1 MDYELRVIV
10 EKVSVSTQEVV
21 KRDTLKVYDVK
32 APESILELGLRHEEQ
47 ISLLE
52 KVQNS
57 LLAAQTK
64 LIDTGYDS
72 CPKCGQKLHKRGF
85 TQSKFHAVF
94 TDHKV
99 GIQKHNCCNP
109 ECDWQSTPT
118 TTSVFGTSIH
128 PDLAKLQCEQ
138 GALYSFRKAQ
148 TNLEKLN
155 VHRRP
160 VNNHN
165 NIKLMTNAVGAAL
178 SQENLKPSTVV
189 EDGSSASEVILQ
201 VDGGHIPIKDQDK
214 RSFEALSAVAYR
226 PENIQRVDKH
236 HREIERKSV
245 ALSAKDDDLLTIKTY
260 TLNALRKQGMT
271 ENTIVTALADGALN
285 CWSVVLSLEP
295 HCKQLICILDWF
307 HIAMRFQ
314 NIEGTVEDAYKE
326 TLERVK
332 WTLWHGK
339 PDEALNKLKILIT
352 NVLDDKKRSK
362 LEKLY
367 DYLKNNKAYLVNY
380 EEREQQNKTYT
391 SQVAESHIESIIND
405 RYKNSKKM
413 QWTREGAHNILQIRG
428 MITSNE
434 WDDSWQNPVLSALVN
449 AA

>member
-10 EKVSVSTQEVV
+10 EKVAVTSQFVV
-21 KRDTLKVYDVK
+21 QRDTLKVYDVK
-32 APESILELGLRHEEQ
+32 APASILELGLRHEEQ

-52 KVQNS
+52 KVQNTV
-57 LLAAQTK
+57 LAAQSK
-64 LIDTGYDS
+64 LIDTGYNR

-94 TDHKV
+94 TDHRI
-99 GIQKHNCCNP
+99 GIQKYKCCSP

-118 TTSVFGTSIH
+118 TNSVFGTSIH

-138 GALYSFRKAQ
+138 GALESFRKAQ

-165 NIKLMTNAVGAAL
+165 NIKLITNAVGAVLA
-178 SQENLKPSTVV
+178 QENLKPATVL
-189 EDGSSASEVILQ
+189 EDASSAPEVILQ
-201 VDGGHIPIKDQDK
+201 VDGGHIPTKDKDK

-226 PENIQRVDKH
+226 PENIQRVDQH
-236 HREIERKSV
+236 HREIERKSC
-245 ALSAKDDDLLTIKTY
+245 ALSALDDDLVTIKTY

-271 ENTIVTALADGALN
+271 ENTTVTALADGALN
-285 CWSVVLSLEP
+285 CWSVILSLQP
-295 HCKQLICILDWF
+295 HCKQLLCILDWF
-307 HIAMRFQ
+307 HIAMRFE
-314 NIEGTVEDAYKE
+314 NVASSVEDAYKE

-339 PDEALNKLKILIT
+339 PDEALSKLKILLT
-352 NVLDDKKRSK
+352 NIADDQKRSK
-362 LEKLY
+362 PEKLH
-367 DYLKNNKAYLVNY
+367 DYLKNNQAYLVNY
-380 EEREQQNKTYT
+380 EQREQQHKTYT
-391 SQVAESHIESIIND
+391 SQVAESHIESIINE

-413 QWTREGAHNILQIRG
+413 QWTREGAHNVLQIRG

-434 WDDSWQNPVLSALVN
+434 WDDDWQKPVLSALVD

>member
-64 LIDTGYDS
+64 LIDTGCDR
-72 CPKCGQKLHKRGF
+72 CPECGHPLHKRGF
-85 TQSKFHAVF
+85 AQSKFHAVF

-99 GIQKHNCCNP
+99 GIQKHKCCNP

-165 NIKLMTNAVGAAL
+165 NIKLITNEVGAAL
-178 SQENLKPSTVV
+178 AQENLKPSTVV
-189 EDGSSASEVILQ
+189 EDAFSAPEVILQ
-201 VDGGHIPIKDQDK
+201 VDGGHIPIKDKDK
-214 RSFEALSAVAYR
+214 RSFEALSAVTYR
-226 PENIQRVDKH
+226 PENIQRVDRH
-236 HREIERKSV
+236 HREIERKSC
-245 ALSAKDDDLLTIKTY
+245 ALSAKDDDLVTIKTY

-271 ENTIVTALADGALN
+271 ENTTVTALADGALN

-295 HCKQLICILDWF
+295 HCKQLLCILDWF

-314 NIEGTVEDAYKE
+314 NVGGAVEDADKE

-339 PDEALNKLKILIT
+339 PDEALSKLKILMT
-352 NVLDDKKRSK
+352 NVADDKKRSK

-367 DYLKNNKAYLVNY
+367 DYLKNNQVYLVNY

-413 QWTREGAHNILQIRG
+413 QWTREGAHNVLQIRG
-428 MITSNE
+428 MITSNN
-434 WDDSWQNPVLSALVN
+434 WDDNWQTPVLSALVN

>member
-1 MDYELRVIV
+1 VDYELRVIV

-21 KRDTLKVYDVK
+21 KRDTLKVYDIK

-57 LLAAQTK
+57 ILAAQSK
-64 LIDTGYDS
+64 LIDPGYES
-72 CPKCGQKLHKRGF
+72 CPKCGQNLHKRGF
-85 TQSKFHAVF
+85 AQSKFHAVF

-99 GIQKHNCCNP
+99 SIQKHNCCNP

-118 TTSVFGTSIH
+118 TTSVFGTSSH
-128 PDLAKLQCEQ
+128 PNLAKLQCEQ
-138 GALYSFRKAQ
+138 GALYSYRKAQ
-148 TNLEKLN
+148 TNLEQLN

-165 NIKLMTNAVGAAL
+165 KIKQITTEVGALLA
-178 SQENLKPSTVV
+178 QENLKPLTVV
-189 EDGSSASEVILQ
+189 EDAASAPEVIIQ

-226 PENIQRVDKH
+226 PENLRRIDQH
-236 HREIERKSV
+236 HGEIVRKSC
-245 ALSAKDDDLLTIKTY
+245 ALSAKDDELATMKIY
-260 TLNALRKQGMT
+260 TLNAALKQGMT
-271 ENTIVTALADGALN
+271 ETTQVTALADGALN
-285 CWSVVLSLEP
+285 CWSVILSLAP
-295 HCKQLICILDWF
+295 HCQQLFCILDWF

-314 NIEGTVEDAYKE
+314 NVGGAVEDAYKE

-339 PDEALNKLKILIT
+339 PDEALSKLKILMT
-352 NVLDDKKRSK
+352 NVADDKKRSK

-367 DYLKNNKAYLVNY
+367 DYLKNNQAYLVNY

-413 QWTREGAHNILQIRG
+413 QWTREGAHNVLQIRG

-434 WDDSWQNPVLSALVN
+434 WDDNWQTPVLSALVN